1 MRSSNLSQEKYGDI
15 VKLQP
20 LIFQLKESFNLER
33 VCALLT
39 NVLASEQDK
48 EYYTKLESSIN
59 TVTSKFLSN

>member
-1 MRSSNLSQEKYGDI
+1 MKSSNLSQEKYGES

-39 NVLASEQDK
+39 NVLNSEQDK
-48 EYYTKLESSIN
+48 EYYTKL
-59 TVTSKFLSN
+59 